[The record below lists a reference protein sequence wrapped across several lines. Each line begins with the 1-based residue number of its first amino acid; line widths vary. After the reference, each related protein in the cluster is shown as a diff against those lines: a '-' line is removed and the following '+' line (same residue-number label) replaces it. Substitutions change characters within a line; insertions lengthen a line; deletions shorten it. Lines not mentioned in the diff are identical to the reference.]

1 MSFLPYKQIGTPI
14 TGSIVAICDHASNAV
29 PDDMDL
35 GISPELLGKH
45 IAVDIGTL
53 GVVER
58 LATSHGIPVHHAT
71 LSRLVIDLHREVSSP
86 GLLPETSD
94 GHRIPGN
101 VGADRD
107 ARIQRF
113 YDPYHAAFSR
123 WIAPA
128 MPKLIL
134 SVHSFTAEL
143 ESKQEDRPWEV
154 GILYNEDDRAAR
166 YAIRL
171 FNEEGYITGD
181 NEPYSGKLLNAT
193 MNRHAEVQGIPYIAI
208 EIRNDL
214 IADEA
219 GQAKWAAVLHDIAN
233 RVALAL
239 D

>member
-1 MSFLPYKQIGTPI
+1 MSFLPYKQIGTP
-14 TGSIVAICDHASNAV
+14 TADGIVAICDHASNAV

-35 GISPELLGKH
+35 GISPELLCKH

-86 GLLPETSD
+86 GLIPEISD

-113 YDPYHAAFSR
+113 HDPYHAAFSR

-134 SVHSFTAEL
+134 SVHSFTTEL

-154 GILYNEDDRAAR
+154 GILYNKDDRAAR
-166 YAIRL
+166 HAIRL
-171 FNEEGYITGD
+171 FSEEGYITGN

-193 MNRHAEVQGIPYIAI
+193 MNRHAEAQGIPYIAI

-219 GQAKWAAVLHDIAN
+219 GQAKWAAVLHDVAN

>member
-1 MSFLPYKQIGTPI
+1 MSGLPYKQVGMPAQ
-14 TGSIVAICDHASNAV
+14 GGIVAICDHASNAV
-29 PDDMDL
+29 PNDIDL
-35 GISPELLGKH
+35 GVSPEVLGKH

-71 LSRLVIDLHREVSSP
+71 LSRLVIDLHREVDSP
-86 GLLPETSD
+86 GLIPETSD
-94 GHRIPGN
+94 GHQISGN
-101 VGADRD
+101 LAADHD

-113 YDPYHAAFSR
+113 YHPYHEAFSR
-123 WIAPA
+123 WIASAP
-128 MPKLIL
+128 PKLIL
-134 SVHSFTAEL
+134 SIHSFTAEL
-143 ESKQEDRPWEV
+143 ESKQEERPWEV

-166 YAIRL
+166 HAIRL
-171 FNEEGYITGD
+171 FREEGYITGD

-193 MNRHAEVQGIPYIAI
+193 MNRHAEAQGTPYIAI

-219 GQAKWAAVLHDIAN
+219 GQAKWAALIHDIAN